1 MENLDLS
8 QKLDAKTTLNGL
20 ADKGFHAATQIHQ
33 CTEAGIVTYVAVP
46 NISHSGKDKDFT
58 IDNFVYDQ
66 QNDHFTYPNKQILT
80 TNGKWSERKDRRG
93 QFVQRVK
100 RYTVK

>member
-46 NISHSGKDKDFT
+46 NTSHSGKDKDFT